1 MKFLKYALGKRAPK
15 NMNETDLLNISMD
28 NMTSINK
35 TNESIKMTNGESTFD
50 KINHSLFKENS
61 SEMLSY
67 RSPNRKSILERAR

>member
-50 KINHSLFKENS
+50 KINHSLFNS
-61 SEMLSY
+61 FHD
-67 RSPNRKSILERAR
+67 